1 MAASSPAFARKR
13 EATCSAILDA
23 TGRLIAQKGVNGFT
37 ISEVA
42 QRAQINRALIY
53 HYFKDREKLVAEA
66 IQHIV
71 DRYQPV
77 GHETNDDAVERMVRM
92 HIEHPEIARF
102 FIQLLL
108 DGRPLPSLGP
118 HIRAAIDALERFQ
131 RHRTSDAPFD
141 PAFAMIM
148 LTLTQLS
155 WAFARTELAR
165 LLDID
170 VEEADQRFIEQLK
183 RVVGLGMQAITRP
196 D

>member
-1 MAASSPAFARKR
+1 MAASNSAFARKR
-13 EATCSAILDA
+13 EATCNAILEA
-23 TGRLIAQKGVNGFT
+23 TGQLIAQKGVDGFT

-42 QRAQINRALIY
+42 LRAQINRALIY
-53 HYFKDREKLVAEA
+53 HYFKDRERLIQGA

-77 GHETNDDAVERMVRM
+77 GQETSDEAVERMVRM

-118 HIRAAIDALERFQ
+118 HIRAAIDGLERYQ
-131 RHRTSDAPFD
+131 RQRASVELFD

-155 WAFARTELAR
+155 WAFAREELAR
-165 LLDID
+165 LLGID
-170 VEEADQRFIEQLK
+170 VEEADQRFIAQLK
-183 RVVGLGMQAITRP
+183 RVVGLGLQAMTRP